1 MPICSFQF
9 ETAFIDNARDANLLR
24 DRIELLEQLRAKVGK
39 PVHVNAAIGSRLAFL
54 TDCKISAKN
63 LNVMLCGEKVF
74 KGNGGG
80 SRHARTDESSSTEA
94 DFIFANVP
102 NFFKSSVRRLTPI
115 PATLS
120 SSDFK
125 LRLRR
130 SVL

>member
-80 SRHARTDESSSTEA
+80 SRHARHGGKFLDSRHFYFAYRPEGFKQLRAPLDA
-94 DFIFANVP
+94 DTRHVVQLGF
-102 NFFKSSVRRLTPI
+102 
-115 PATLS
+115 
-120 SSDFK
+120 
-125 LRLRR
+125 
-130 SVL
+130 